1 MPALPYTYWPRPERP
16 PIEWPGGRRMAF
28 YVGLNVEHFEPGK
41 PSTTF
46 QPATAALSTDPLNH
60 GWRDYGTRVGIWR
73 MIDLLDS
80 HELPASVLLNADV
93 CTEYPAIVAEGRR
106 RGWAWIAHG
115 WNNSNLW
122 VDLPEDRER
131 RELAKIVAVI
141 EEATGT
147 RPTGWLGPALTETP
161 NTPRLLAENGFTY
174 LMDWCNDDE
183 PYPLDVHGQRMT
195 SVPYATELNDI
206 PLFLNR
212 GITAPDFHQMI
223 VDQFDVLYAETRDRP
238 GAVMSLSLHPFIVG
252 QPFRH
257 KHLAESLAYIR
268 SHDDVWFTT
277 SDAIAAHYD
286 EHHYDAHVRAQAA
299 ALRA

>member
-1 MPALPYTYWPRPERP
+1 
-16 PIEWPGGRRMAF
+16 MAF
-28 YVGLNVEHFEPGK
+28 YIGLNVEHFELGK

-46 QPATAALSTDPLNH
+46 QPVTAALSLDPLNH

-73 MIDLLDS
+73 MIDLLDTQ
-80 HELPASVLLNADV
+80 ELVASVLLNADV
-93 CTEYPAIVAEGRR
+93 CSEYPAIVAEGRS

-115 WNNSNLW
+115 RNNSNLW
-122 VDLPEDRER
+122 VDLSQADER
-131 RELAKIVAVI
+131 RELATITDEI
-141 EEATGT
+141 ERSAGT

-161 NTPRLLAENGFTY
+161 NTPRLLAEAGFTY

-183 PYPLDVHGQRMT
+183 PYPLDVPGHRMV

-212 GITAPDFHQMI
+212 GITAPEFCQMAI
-223 VDQFDVLYAETRDRP
+223 DQFDVLYAETAERP
-238 GAVMSLSLHPFIVG
+238 GAVMSLSLHPFIIG

-257 KHLAESLAYIR
+257 KHLADALSYIR

-277 SDAIAAHYD
+277 SDAIAAHY
-286 EHHYDAHVRAQAA
+286 HACYYDDHVAA
-299 ALRA
+299 REDTTRLT